1 MSPFWE
7 AATRVCHAQRVSITG
22 PSQIGSKARRLT
34 DGFIPTRFIQVS
46 KVKASK
52 RKRGSELRGKEESEA
67 IRREARRVAKHFGW
81 EPEAQ
86 GEGFLSGFKK

>member
-1 MSPFWE
+1 
-7 AATRVCHAQRVSITG
+7 
-22 PSQIGSKARRLT
+22 
-34 DGFIPTRFIQVS
+34 
-46 KVKASK
+46 VKASK